1 MPGKRQHYVPRF
13 LLRRFAIDPADKKS
27 YLYRLEKSTGRPLR
41 VNPVNEVVIGR
52 YYRIVLDDG
61 TVIDAAD
68 EALDRIE
75 AMAADVVPKVADAGY
90 VVSSEHVYIL
100 MLFIASL
107 KNRTPQMRESLRE
120 TDEQA
125 AELAMEQTLADRE
138 RYHERFGTERPVEE
152 IEAERL
158 KLLAELSEGR
168 IGIESSP
175 DREVA
180 LMFMA
185 LEEVTN
191 TLYKDLSIRCIRA
204 PTTSKAAFVLSDHP
218 VAHYEPNPKTPE
230 SGAGF
235 ISSPNSQTWVPLD
248 PQFGLLLSPQNP
260 QTWSN
265 EEATDAEVDE
275 LNLRT
280 YAWARNAIYGPSQE
294 AVTRVRRFAKNNR
307 ALLGEFQYRPP
318 RLWLSRSSDEGG
330 SGVHEFTRRAK
341 GQAVKRKF
349 YVAEG
354 TDRAYR

>member
-41 VNPVNEVVIGR
+41 VNPLNEVVIGR

-75 AMAADVVPKVADAGY
+75 AMAAEVVPKVADPGY
-90 VVSSEHVYIL
+90 VVSGEHAYIL

-107 KNRTPQMRESLRE
+107 KNRTPQMRQSLRE

-138 RYHERFGTERPVEE
+138 RYHERFGTERPFDEV
-152 IEAERL
+152 EAERL
-158 KLLAELSEGR
+158 KLLAELREGR
-168 IGIESSP
+168 IGMESSP

-191 TLYKDLSIRCIRA
+191 TLYKDLSIRCIRV
-204 PTTSKAAFVLSDHP
+204 PSTSKAAFVLSDHP
-218 VAHYEPNPKTPE
+218 VAHYEPTPKTPE

-260 QTWSN
+260 RAWTN
-265 EEATDAEVDE
+265 EDATDAEVDE
-275 LNLRT
+275 LNLLT
-280 YAWARNAIYGPSQE
+280 YAWARDAIYGPSQE
-294 AVTRVRRFAKNNR
+294 AVTRVRRFAKDNR
-307 ALLGEFQYRPP
+307 ALLGELKYRPP
-318 RLWLSRSSDEGG
+318 RLWLSRSSDDVG
-330 SGVHEFTRRAK
+330 SGVHEFTSRHK
-341 GQAVKRKF
+341 GQTVKRKL
-349 YVAEG
+349 YVAKG
-354 TDRAYR
+354 AQRTW